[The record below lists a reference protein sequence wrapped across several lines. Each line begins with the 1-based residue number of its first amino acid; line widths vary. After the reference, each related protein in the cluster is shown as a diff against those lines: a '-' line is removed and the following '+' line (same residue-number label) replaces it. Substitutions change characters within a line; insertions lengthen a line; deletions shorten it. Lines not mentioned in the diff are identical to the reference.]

1 MKKKASLCLLLLTA
15 IASNAQNITGKITD
29 NHYETVPNAVII
41 LQNTDSA
48 FVSATTSDSLGVY
61 SLQIDIENGFVVVQH
76 LAYESR
82 TIAFIDSNLE
92 ALKNIV
98 LTEKSNQLDG
108 VTVKAGAPTMVVK
121 DNALVYNARHIA
133 EKQAVSNAFELLKY
147 TPGVTTTRNNEIT
160 LAGASQLTVIIDG
173 KATMLSNSEI
183 AELLKAMPANRIGNI
198 EVMYKAPAKYG
209 IKGALINI
217 ATDKKRRNTPLEA
230 ELATEYTQQFYA
242 SGRSRANV
250 AYRGEKLDFDVL
262 GNTSYGKIREEF
274 SENAI
279 NNFNGIQTIIDQQSN
294 VIDKYSGN
302 TFRTSV
308 DYNFNEENTLSLM
321 YYVKKYKSDVKMIS
335 DADFLYHTSESNLI
349 NSSNNK
355 NDKNI
360 LHNVNIKGVFGGAN
374 ITADYVS
381 YYDNTKTKYKDFE
394 SDSMTTDYHYNST
407 MDIDQLKLLASYDWA
422 FSEVWQMS
430 AGAQGT
436 FTNSA
441 TEVSYLYP
449 KNGVYELD
457 NDNYSDN
464 KQKEHRLSVF
474 AETSNTIF
482 DSIQLS
488 FTLELEY
495 FKSDYDENG
504 TKSTLWDE
512 WTVYPSL
519 SVMWPLKRDIIQ
531 FSISTYKEYPTYWD
545 LNPYLSQIN
554 PYTFEIGNP
563 LLKPSTYY
571 DFNLAYI
578 INKQYTINAYTYF
591 MKDYFAQLPYQNA
604 EELRNYNQ
612 TVNFDYSLSCGVGGE
627 FPFFINFWEPTLS
640 GCLFYNRNKMADFHN
655 LSFDRDKFMFSISAY
670 NTFSVSE
677 KPNLKFTLDA
687 EYMSKGIQG
696 IYDSNDGYNLEIG
709 MKWYILE
716 NLVFT
721 AKWSDIFERWNGF
734 PATTNF
740 NGQYLKWDQKS
751 FNSFNA
757 SLVWRIGGFNA
768 KEVELTDTERMQR

>member
-1 MKKKASLCLLLLTA
+1 MKKTALFFVLLFA
-15 IASNAQNITGKITD
+15 AFASNAQQITGKITD
-29 NHYETVPNAVII
+29 NQDEIVPNAVII
-41 LQNTDSA
+41 LQNTDST
-48 FVSATTSDSLGVY
+48 FVNATTSDSLGVY

-76 LAYESR
+76 LAYESK
-82 TIAFIDSNLE
+82 TIAFANGDFSI
-92 ALKNIV
+92 LKNIT
-98 LTEKSNQLDG
+98 LTEKTTQLDDI
-108 VTVKAGAPTMVVK
+108 TIKADAPAIVVK
-121 DNALVYNARHIA
+121 DNALVYNAQRIN
-133 EKQAVSNAFELLKY
+133 EKEAVSNAFELLKY
-147 TPGVTTTRNNEIT
+147 TPGVTTRNDEIS

-173 KATMLSNSEI
+173 KATMLGNNEI
-183 AELLKAMPANRIGNI
+183 AEVLKAMPASSVGNI

-209 IKGALINI
+209 VKGALINI
-217 ATDKKRRNTPLEA
+217 VTDKKRRETPLEA
-230 ELATEYTQQFYA
+230 EFATEYTQQFYA
-242 SGRSRANV
+242 QGRSRANV
-250 AYRGEKLDFDVL
+250 AYRGEKLDFDIL
-262 GNTSYGKIREEF
+262 GNASYGKTREEF

-294 VIDKYSGN
+294 VAAKYNGN
-302 TFRTSV
+302 TLRTSV
-308 DYNFNEENTLSLM
+308 DYNFNEENTLSLL
-321 YYVKKYKSDVKMIS
+321 YYVKENKLDSDMKS
-335 DADFLYHTSESNLI
+335 DADFRYHTGKSNLI

-360 LHNVNIKGVFGGAN
+360 LHNVNFKGVFGGAS

-394 SDSMTTDYHYNST
+394 SDSITTDYHYNST

-430 AGAQGT
+430 AGAQST
-436 FTNSA
+436 MTNSA
-441 TEVSYLYP
+441 TKVGYLYP
-449 KNGVYELD
+449 KNGGYELGS
-457 NDNYSDN
+457 DNYGDN
-464 KQKEHRLSVF
+464 KQKERRISVF
-474 AETSNTIF
+474 AETSNTVF

-512 WTVYPSL
+512 WTVYPSM

-531 FSISTYKEYPTYWD
+531 FSISTYKEYPTYWA
-545 LNPYLSQIN
+545 LNPYLYQVN

-571 DFNLAYI
+571 DFDFLYI
-578 INKQYTINAYTYF
+578 INKQYTINTYTYF

-612 TVNFDYSLSCGVGGE
+612 TVNFDYSLSCGVDGE
-627 FPFFINFWEPTLS
+627 FPFNIGFWEPTLS
-640 GCLFYNRNKMADFHN
+640 GSLFYNRNKMSDFHN
-655 LSFDRDKFMFSISAY
+655 LSFNRDKFMFSVSAY
-670 NTFSVSE
+670 NTFIVSE
-677 KPNLKFTLDA
+677 KTNLKFTLNA

-696 IYDSNDGYNLEIG
+696 IYDLSDGYNLEIG
-709 MKWYILE
+709 MKWAILK
-716 NLVFT
+716 NLIFT

-740 NGQYLKWDQKS
+740 NNQHLKWDQKS
-751 FNSFNA
+751 FNKFNA
-757 SLVWRIGGFNA
+757 SLVWRIGGFKA
-768 KEVELTDTERMQR
+768 KEVEMTDIQRMQR

>member
-1 MKKKASLCLLLLTA
+1 MKRTAPLFLLLLATT
-15 IASNAQNITGKITD
+15 ASNAQNITGKITD
-29 NHYETVPNAVII
+29 NQNETVPSAVII
-41 LQNTDSA
+41 LQNNDST

-61 SLQIDIENGFVVVQH
+61 NLQIDIKSGYVVVQH
-76 LAYESR
+76 LAYESQ
-82 TIAFIDSNLE
+82 TIAFTGSDLE

-108 VTVKAGAPTMVVK
+108 VTVKAEAPAVIVK
-121 DNALVYNARHIA
+121 DNALVYNAQRIN
-133 EKQAVSNAFELLKY
+133 EKKAVSNAFELLQY
-147 TPGVTTTRNNEIT
+147 TPGITTKNDEIS

-183 AELLKAMPANRIGNI
+183 AEILKAMPASSVGNI

-209 IKGALINI
+209 VKGAIINI
-217 ATDKKRRNTPLEA
+217 ATDKKHRDTPLEA
-230 ELATEYTQQFYA
+230 ELATEYTQQFYT

-294 VIDKYSGN
+294 VVNKYDGN

-308 DYNFNEENTLSLM
+308 DYNFNEENTLSLV
-321 YYVKKYKSDVKMIS
+321 YYVKKNKSNRNIKS
-335 DADFLYHTSESNLI
+335 DADFLYHTSKTNLI
-349 NSSNNK
+349 NSTNNK
-355 NDKNI
+355 NDKN
-360 LHNVNIKGVFGGAN
+360 LLQNVNLKGVFGGTN

-381 YYDNTKTKYKDFE
+381 FYDNTKSKYKDFK
-394 SDSMTTDYHYNST
+394 SDSVTTDYHYNSA
-407 MDIDQLKLLASYDWA
+407 MDIDQLKLLASYDWE
-422 FSEVWQMS
+422 FSETWQMS

-436 FTNSA
+436 MTNSA

-449 KNGVYELD
+449 KNGLYELD
-457 NDNYSDN
+457 NNNYDNN
-464 KQKEHRLSVF
+464 KQKERRFSVF
-474 AETSNTIF
+474 AETSNTVF
-482 DSIQLS
+482 DSIQLN

-504 TKSTLWDE
+504 TKSTLWNE
-512 WTVYPSL
+512 WMVYPSL

-531 FSISTYKEYPTYWD
+531 FFISTYKEYPTYWD
-545 LNPYLSQIN
+545 LCPYVTQVN

-563 LLKPSTYY
+563 LLKPATYY
-571 DFNLAYI
+571 DFNLAYVF
-578 INKQYTINAYTYF
+578 NKQYTINAYTYF

-604 EELRNYNQ
+604 EEMRNYNQ
-612 TVNFDYSLSCGVGGE
+612 TVNFDFDLTCGISGE
-627 FPFFINFWEPTLS
+627 FPFYISFWEPTLS
-640 GCLFYNRNKMADFHN
+640 GHLIYNREKMSNFNN
-655 LSFDRDKFMFSISAY
+655 LSFDRDKFMFTVSAQ
-670 NTFSVSE
+670 NTFTMAE
-677 KPNLKFTLDA
+677 KPNLKLTLDA
-687 EYMSKGIQG
+687 EYVSKGIQG

-709 MKWYILE
+709 MKWAILE
-716 NLVFT
+716 NLIFT

-734 PATTNF
+734 PVTTNF

-757 SLVWRIGGFNA
+757 SLVWRIGGF
-768 KEVELTDTERMQR
+768 KEKDVEITDTQRMQR